1 MLLAGGDNQMDW
13 DFLQRYDESWIWRRV
28 DRHDIMESTRNFAGL
43 EECMEDA
50 ARHGY
55 VRPGSSIARRSH
67 TRARDGKRKT

>member
-1 MLLAGGDNQMDW
+1 MDW

-28 DRHDIMESTRNFAGL
+28 DRHDVKESTRNFAGL

-55 VRPGSSIARRSH
+55 VRARATAARPSRV
-67 TRARDGKRKT
+67 RAHDGKRKI

>member
-1 MLLAGGDNQMDW
+1 MDW

-28 DRHDIMESTRNFAGL
+28 DRHDVRESTRNFAGL

-55 VRPGSSIARRSH
+55 VRTGAKVTRRPPPR
-67 TRARDGKRKT
+67 TRDDKRKI